1 MSKKLSVLD
10 LDQLLTEA
18 AETDRRLPRAI
29 RKGSLTYWPDHKA
42 EWLSYADD
50 KLQMPLPRATPGQI
64 SRYDVVCALVL
75 KAVEEDRRLVW
86 LCAHSSAFR
95 QRGPAWGKVAKRL
108 HMDRRRV
115 KREYLRILY
124 ELTVLYSVT

>member
-1 MSKKLSVLD
+1 MGVTLSVLD
-10 LDQLLTEA
+10 LDQQLTEA

-29 RKGSLTYWPDHKA
+29 RKRSALTYWPDYQA
-42 EWLSYADD
+42 EWLSYADSA
-50 KLQMPLPRATPGQI
+50 LRMILPRATAEQI
-64 SRYDVVCALVL
+64 GRYDKVCALVL
-75 KAVEEDRRLVW
+75 KAPEQDRRLVW

-108 HMDRRRV
+108 HMDRRKV

-124 ELTVLYSVT
+124 QLTTV